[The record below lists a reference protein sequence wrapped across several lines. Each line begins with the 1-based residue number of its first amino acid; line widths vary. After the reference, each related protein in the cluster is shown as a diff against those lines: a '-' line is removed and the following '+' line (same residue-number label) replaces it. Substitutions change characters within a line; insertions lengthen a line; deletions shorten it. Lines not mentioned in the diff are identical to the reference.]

1 MEKYWIDI
9 NCDLGEGFPDDALL
23 MPYISSAN
31 IACGAHAGSDWVMQQ
46 TIQLAIAS
54 GVKIGAHPGFD
65 DPENFGRKEQHLSE
79 LQLTDLIQSQVVRL
93 QKIALSFGASLHHVK
108 PHGALYNMSAAS
120 PKIARVIAMAIKELD
135 ASICLYGLSNSHSI
149 EQATA
154 IGLNCCNEVFADRRY
169 RADGSLLPRS
179 YPHALI
185 TNPEESC
192 RQVAQMVMQQSVI
205 ADTGM
210 AIPVLAETIC
220 IHGDAPG
227 AATMAA
233 HIFHHLQLHN
243 IGLEKN

>member
-1 MEKYWIDI
+1 MEKYWVDI
-9 NCDLGEGFPDDALL
+9 NCDLGEGFPDDAEL

-31 IACGAHAGSDWVMQQ
+31 IACGAHAGSDLVMQQ
-46 TIQLAIAS
+46 TIQLAIAA

-65 DPENFGRKEQHLSE
+65 DLENFGRKEHHLSDSE
-79 LQLTDLIQSQVVRL
+79 LTDLIQSQVIRL
-93 QKIALSFGASLHHVK
+93 QKIAQSFGVSLHHVK

-120 PKIARVIAMAIKELD
+120 PNIARVIATAIKEMD
-135 ASICLYGLSNSHSI
+135 ASLWLYGLSNSHSI

-169 RADGSLLPRS
+169 RANGSLLPRS
-179 YPHALI
+179 HPLALI

-192 RQVAQMVMQQSVI
+192 RQVAQMVLQQSVM
-205 ADTGM
+205 ADSGM

-227 AATMAA
+227 ATAMAA